1 MVESEIESD
10 TTRKNNYYQQKIDR
24 MTEDYENQNKQKN
37 QEFEELFEEIN
48 SENNNLKKDLL
59 IAREEL
65 EKEMEKNID
74 IKSTIYNF
82 NYISKNNFIN
92 ELDEK
97 ISRNKNTNKKRNYN
111 NSQFSDNNIKI
122 IQEETKEKISA
133 LNIEQQNSIKNFEI
147 MKTSLENNI
156 KNISNIIKDPE
167 NIPTSIN
174 SILNELNSFSNKYN
188 SLLSENFS
196 DKKYIII
203 LLEKIGLEKEENLFL
218 KERIIK
224 EKKIIL
230 EKINS
235 LSHNNELNHI
245 NILQELLNEIK
256 DKRKN
261 YFNEQFFIPIQNLHQ
276 GFLDFKE
283 KEKELINNNEQL
295 KKELDEL
302 QYKYDKLN
310 EEKDEYVKNEV
321 SHRTN
326 KDNYKNNETYLQS
339 VINKLRKE
347 KDLLENENNS
357 LLKNNTQ
364 LNEQIITINNKIK
377 FEILQN
383 KKSSDILIN
392 QKENFIKELN
402 NKLNYITEM
411 HSRDK
416 LALKNLKEEIDS
428 LNNKIQD
435 YKINENNLKTEIL
448 TLKRKFNETNYK
460 STNNQTNTF
469 ENMITNPQKMQNIQ
483 TAEKKNIKDK
493 FKYNY
498 RNKNTELD
506 SSNKESLKLTSSE
519 KIRDEGDNIALIIKK
534 IYLDHISNDIDNNN
548 EINMLKEIN
557 MKLNM
562 LENNLNYINNNA
574 ENNNNQNNRFIKI
587 KIVYNEDFDNLDQNK
602 NSQLYENIL
611 IYLFH
616 LKSQQKI
623 ELNKIINS
631 YLPPSDTKN
640 KKTSQIFDNL
650 KTEFDEKYI
659 KLSERIKNSINI
671 DEVEQI
677 ISELKNFYEI
687 IIDYII
693 QNFYKNKRDL
703 TENILT
709 IQLPLEEYHK
719 IINNTMANLANIETN
734 IINKINEYRS
744 QGNKIESALNILMDN
759 VDNYLNM

>member
-10 TTRKNNYYQQKIDR
+10 STRKNDYYQQKIER

-37 QEFEELFEEIN
+37 QEFEELYEEIN
-48 SENNNLKKDLL
+48 SENNNLKKDLM

-74 IKSTIYNF
+74 IKSTLYNF
-82 NYISKNNFIN
+82 NYISKINFIN

-97 ISRNKNTNKKRNYN
+97 IHKNRNIKNKKRDYT
-111 NSQFSDNNIKI
+111 NSQYSENNIKI
-122 IQEETKEKISA
+122 IQEETKEKILA
-133 LNIEQQNSIKNFEI
+133 LNKEQENSIKNFEI

-156 KNISNIIKDPE
+156 KNIPNIINDQE
-167 NIPTSIN
+167 NLNTSIN
-174 SILNELNSFSNKYN
+174 SILNELNIFSNKYN
-188 SLLSENFS
+188 SLLTENYS

-203 LLEKIGLEKEENLFL
+203 LLEKLDLQKEENSFL

-235 LSHNNELNHI
+235 LSHNNELTHI
-245 NILQELLNEIK
+245 NLIQELLNEIK
-256 DKRKN
+256 DKRRN

-310 EEKDEYVKNEV
+310 EEKEEFVKNEV

-326 KDNYKNNETYLQS
+326 KDNSKNNETYLQS

-364 LNEQIITINNKIK
+364 LNEQIISINNKIK

-383 KKSSDILIN
+383 KKRSDILLN

-448 TLKRKFNETNYK
+448 TLKKKFHETSYK
-460 STNNQTNTF
+460 STNNQTNTL
-469 ENMITNPQKMQNIQ
+469 ENIITNPQKMHNIQ
-483 TAEKKNIKDK
+483 TTEKKAFKDK
-493 FKYNY
+493 IKYNY

-506 SSNKESLKLTSSE
+506 SSNKESLKLTSTE

-534 IYLDHISNDIDNNN
+534 IYLEHISNDIDNNN

-562 LENNLNYINNNA
+562 LENNSNY
-574 ENNNNQNNRFIKI
+574 NNNNQYNRFIKL

-640 KKTSQIFDNL
+640 KKIAQNFDNL
-650 KTEFDEKYI
+650 KTDFEEKYT
-659 KLSERIKNSINI
+659 KLSERIKNSINL
-671 DEVEQI
+671 DELEQI

-719 IINNTMANLANIETN
+719 IINNTMANLTNIETN
-734 IINKINEYRS
+734 IVNKINEYRI

>member
-10 TTRKNNYYQQKIDR
+10 STRKNDYYQQKIER

-37 QEFEELFEEIN
+37 QEFEELYEEIN

-82 NYISKNNFIN
+82 NYISKINFIN
-92 ELDEK
+92 ELEEK
-97 ISRNKNTNKKRNYN
+97 INKNKNINIKKKDNI
-111 NSQFSDNNIKI
+111 NSQFNENNIKI
-122 IQEETKEKISA
+122 IQEETKEKISL
-133 LNIEQQNSIKNFEI
+133 LNLEQENSIKNFEL

-156 KNISNIIKDPE
+156 KNMYNIIKDQE
-167 NIPTSIN
+167 NLNTSIN
-174 SILNELNSFSNKYN
+174 SILNELNIFNNKYN
-188 SLLSENFS
+188 SLLTENYS

-203 LLEKIGLEKEENLFL
+203 LLEKLGLEKEENLFL
-218 KERIIK
+218 KERIIQ

-235 LSHNNELNHI
+235 LSYNNEITHI
-245 NILQELLNEIK
+245 NLMQELLNEIK

-295 KKELDEL
+295 KKELDDL

-310 EEKDEYVKNEV
+310 EEKDEFVKNQV

-326 KDNYKNNETYLQS
+326 KENSKNNEAYLQS

-364 LNEQIITINNKIK
+364 LNEQIISINNKIK

-383 KKSSDILIN
+383 KKRSDILIN

-416 LALKNLKEEIDS
+416 LALKNLQEEIDS

-435 YKINENNLKTEIL
+435 YKINENNLKTELL
-448 TLKRKFNETNYK
+448 TLKKKFNETSYK
-460 STNNQTNTF
+460 TTNNQTNTF
-469 ENMITNPQKMQNIQ
+469 ENIITNPQKMQNIQ
-483 TAEKKNIKDK
+483 STEKKAIKEK
-493 FKYNY
+493 IKYNY

-506 SSNKESLKLTSSE
+506 SSNKESLKLTSTE
-519 KIRDEGDNIALIIKK
+519 KIKDEGDNIALIIKK

-562 LENNLNYINNNA
+562 LENNNNV
-574 ENNNNQNNRFIKI
+574 ENSNNNQYNRFIKI

-611 IYLFH
+611 VYLYH
-616 LKSQQKI
+616 LKTQQKI
-623 ELNKIINS
+623 KLNKIINS
-631 YLPPSDTKN
+631 YIPHTDSKN
-640 KKTSQIFDNL
+640 KKSSQIFDNL
-650 KTEFDEKYI
+650 KTEFDEKYT

-671 DEVEQI
+671 DELEQI
-677 ISELKNFYEI
+677 ILELKNFYEI

-719 IINNTMANLANIETN
+719 IINNTMANLTNIETN
-734 IINKINEYRS
+734 IVNKINEYRS

>member
-10 TTRKNNYYQQKIDR
+10 STRKNDYYQQKIER

-37 QEFEELFEEIN
+37 QEFEELYEEIN
-48 SENNNLKKDLL
+48 SENNNLKKDLM

-82 NYISKNNFIN
+82 NYISKINFIN

-97 ISRNKNTNKKRNYN
+97 IHKNRNIKNKKRDYTK
-111 NSQFSDNNIKI
+111 SQYSENNIKI
-122 IQEETKEKISA
+122 IQEETKEKILA
-133 LNIEQQNSIKNFEI
+133 LNKEQENSIKNFEI

-156 KNISNIIKDPE
+156 KNIPNIINDQE
-167 NIPTSIN
+167 NLNTSIN
-174 SILNELNSFSNKYN
+174 SILNELNIFSNKYN
-188 SLLSENFS
+188 SLLTENYS

-203 LLEKIGLEKEENLFL
+203 LLEKLDLQKEENSFL

-235 LSHNNELNHI
+235 LSHNNELTHI
-245 NILQELLNEIK
+245 NLIQELLNEIK
-256 DKRKN
+256 DKRRN

-276 GFLDFKE
+276 GVLDLKE

-310 EEKDEYVKNEV
+310 EEKAEFVKNEV

-326 KDNYKNNETYLQS
+326 KDNSKNNETYLQS

-347 KDLLENENNS
+347 KDLLVNENNS

-364 LNEQIITINNKIK
+364 LNEQIISINNKIK

-383 KKSSDILIN
+383 KKRSDILLN

-448 TLKRKFNETNYK
+448 TLKKKFHETCYK
-460 STNNQTNTF
+460 STNNQTNTL
-469 ENMITNPQKMQNIQ
+469 ENIITNPQKMHNIQ
-483 TAEKKNIKDK
+483 TTEKKAFKDK
-493 FKYNY
+493 IKYNY

-506 SSNKESLKLTSSE
+506 SSNKESLKLTSTE

-534 IYLDHISNDIDNNN
+534 IYLEHISNDIDNNN

-562 LENNLNYINNNA
+562 LENNSNY
-574 ENNNNQNNRFIKI
+574 NNNNQYNRFIKL

-640 KKTSQIFDNL
+640 KKIAQNFDNL
-650 KTEFDEKYI
+650 KTEFEEKYT

-671 DEVEQI
+671 DELEQI

-719 IINNTMANLANIETN
+719 IINNTMANLTNIETN
-734 IINKINEYRS
+734 IVNKINEYRI

>member
-10 TTRKNNYYQQKIDR
+10 STRKNDYYQQKIER

-37 QEFEELFEEIN
+37 QEFEELYEEIN
-48 SENNNLKKDLL
+48 SENNNLKKDLM

-74 IKSTIYNF
+74 IKSTLYNF
-82 NYISKNNFIN
+82 NYISKINFIN

-97 ISRNKNTNKKRNYN
+97 IHKNRNIKNKKRDYT
-111 NSQFSDNNIKI
+111 NSQYSENNIKI
-122 IQEETKEKISA
+122 IQEETKEKILA
-133 LNIEQQNSIKNFEI
+133 LNKEQENSIKNFEI
-147 MKTSLENNI
+147 MKTSLENSI
-156 KNISNIIKDPE
+156 KNIPNIINDQE
-167 NIPTSIN
+167 NLNISIN
-174 SILNELNSFSNKYN
+174 SILNELNIFSNKYN
-188 SLLSENFS
+188 SLLTENYS

-203 LLEKIGLEKEENLFL
+203 LLEKLGLQKEENSFL

-235 LSHNNELNHI
+235 LSHNNELTHI
-245 NILQELLNEIK
+245 NLIQELLNEIK
-256 DKRKN
+256 DKRRN

-276 GFLDFKE
+276 GVLDFKE

-310 EEKDEYVKNEV
+310 EEKEEFVKNEV

-326 KDNYKNNETYLQS
+326 KDNSKNNETYLQS

-364 LNEQIITINNKIK
+364 LNEQIISINNKIK

-383 KKSSDILIN
+383 KKRSDILLN

-448 TLKRKFNETNYK
+448 TLKKKFHETCYK
-460 STNNQTNTF
+460 STNNQTNTL
-469 ENMITNPQKMQNIQ
+469 ENIITNPQKMHNIQ
-483 TAEKKNIKDK
+483 TTEKKAFKDK
-493 FKYNY
+493 IKYNY

-506 SSNKESLKLTSSE
+506 SSNKESLKLTSTE

-534 IYLDHISNDIDNNN
+534 IYLEHISNDIDNNN

-562 LENNLNYINNNA
+562 LENNSNY
-574 ENNNNQNNRFIKI
+574 NNNNQYNRFIKL

-631 YLPPSDTKN
+631 YLPLSDTKN
-640 KKTSQIFDNL
+640 KKIAQNFDNL
-650 KTEFDEKYI
+650 KTEFEEKYT
-659 KLSERIKNSINI
+659 KLSERIKNSINL
-671 DEVEQI
+671 DELEQI

-719 IINNTMANLANIETN
+719 IINNTMANLTNIETN
-734 IINKINEYRS
+734 IVNKINEYRI
-744 QGNKIESALNILMDN
+744 QGNKIESALNILLDN

>member
-10 TTRKNNYYQQKIDR
+10 STRKNDYYQQKIER

-37 QEFEELFEEIN
+37 QEFEELYEEIN
-48 SENNNLKKDLL
+48 SENNNLKKDLM

-82 NYISKNNFIN
+82 NYISKINFIN

-97 ISRNKNTNKKRNYN
+97 IHKNRNMKNKKRDYT
-111 NSQFSDNNIKI
+111 NSQYSENNIKI
-122 IQEETKEKISA
+122 IQEETKEKILA
-133 LNIEQQNSIKNFEI
+133 LNKEQENVLKNFEI

-156 KNISNIIKDPE
+156 KNIPNIINDQE
-167 NIPTSIN
+167 NLNTSIN
-174 SILNELNSFSNKYN
+174 SILNELNIFSNKYN
-188 SLLSENFS
+188 SLLTENYS
-196 DKKYIII
+196 DKKYIFI
-203 LLEKIGLEKEENLFL
+203 LLEKLDLQKEENSFL
-218 KERIIK
+218 KELIIK

-235 LSHNNELNHI
+235 LSHNNELTHI
-245 NILQELLNEIK
+245 NLIQELLNEIK
-256 DKRKN
+256 DKRRN

-276 GFLDFKE
+276 GFLDLKE

-310 EEKDEYVKNEV
+310 EEKEEFVKNEV

-326 KDNYKNNETYLQS
+326 KDNSKNNETYLQS

-364 LNEQIITINNKIK
+364 LNEQIISINNKIK

-383 KKSSDILIN
+383 KKRSDILLN

-402 NKLNYITEM
+402 NKLSYITEM

-448 TLKRKFNETNYK
+448 TLKKKFHETCYK
-460 STNNQTNTF
+460 STNNQTNTL
-469 ENMITNPQKMQNIQ
+469 ENIITNPQKMHNIQ
-483 TAEKKNIKDK
+483 TTEKKAFKDK
-493 FKYNY
+493 IKYNY

-506 SSNKESLKLTSSE
+506 SSNKESLKLTSTE

-534 IYLDHISNDIDNNN
+534 IYLEHISNDIDNNN

-562 LENNLNYINNNA
+562 LENNSNY
-574 ENNNNQNNRFIKI
+574 NNNNQYNRFIKL

-631 YLPPSDTKN
+631 YPPPSDTKN
-640 KKTSQIFDNL
+640 KKIAQNFDNL
-650 KTEFDEKYI
+650 KTEFEEKYT
-659 KLSERIKNSINI
+659 KLSERIKNSINL
-671 DEVEQI
+671 DELEQI

-719 IINNTMANLANIETN
+719 IINNTMANLTNIETN
-734 IINKINEYRS
+734 IVNKINEYRI

>member
-10 TTRKNNYYQQKIDR
+10 STRKNDYYQQKIER

-37 QEFEELFEEIN
+37 QEFEELYEEIN
-48 SENNNLKKDLL
+48 SENNNLKKDLM

-74 IKSTIYNF
+74 IKSTLYNI
-82 NYISKNNFIN
+82 NYISKINFIN

-97 ISRNKNTNKKRNYN
+97 IHKNRNIKNKKRDYT
-111 NSQFSDNNIKI
+111 NSQYSENNIKI
-122 IQEETKEKISA
+122 IQEETKEKILA
-133 LNIEQQNSIKNFEI
+133 LNKEQENSIKNFEI

-156 KNISNIIKDPE
+156 KNIPNIINDQE
-167 NIPTSIN
+167 NLNTSIN
-174 SILNELNSFSNKYN
+174 SIFNELNIFRNKYN
-188 SLLSENFS
+188 SLLSENYS

-203 LLEKIGLEKEENLFL
+203 LLEKLDLQKEENSFL

-235 LSHNNELNHI
+235 LSHNNELTHI
-245 NILQELLNEIK
+245 NLIQELLNEIK
-256 DKRKN
+256 DKRRN

-276 GFLDFKE
+276 GVLDLKE

-310 EEKDEYVKNEV
+310 EEKEEFVKNEV

-326 KDNYKNNETYLQS
+326 KDNSKNNETYLQS

-364 LNEQIITINNKIK
+364 LNEQIISINNKIK
-377 FEILQN
+377 FEILKN
-383 KKSSDILIN
+383 KKRSDILIN

-448 TLKRKFNETNYK
+448 TLKKKFNETCYK
-460 STNNQTNTF
+460 STNNQTNTL
-469 ENMITNPQKMQNIQ
+469 ENIITNPQKMHNIQ
-483 TAEKKNIKDK
+483 TTEKKAFKDK
-493 FKYNY
+493 IKYNY

-506 SSNKESLKLTSSE
+506 SSNKESLKLTSTE

-534 IYLDHISNDIDNNN
+534 IYLEHISNDIDNNN

-562 LENNLNYINNNA
+562 LENNSNY
-574 ENNNNQNNRFIKI
+574 NNNNQYNRFIKL

-640 KKTSQIFDNL
+640 KKIAQNFDNL
-650 KTEFDEKYI
+650 KTEFEEKYT
-659 KLSERIKNSINI
+659 KLSERIKNSINL
-671 DEVEQI
+671 DELEQI

-719 IINNTMANLANIETN
+719 IINNTMANLTNIETN
-734 IINKINEYRS
+734 IVNKINEYKS

>member
-10 TTRKNNYYQQKIDR
+10 STRKNDYYQQKIER

-37 QEFEELFEEIN
+37 QEFEELYEEIN
-48 SENNNLKKDLL
+48 SENNNLKKDLM

-82 NYISKNNFIN
+82 NYISKINFIN

-97 ISRNKNTNKKRNYN
+97 IHKNRNIKNKKRDYT
-111 NSQFSDNNIKI
+111 NSQYSENNIKI
-122 IQEETKEKISA
+122 IQEETKEKILA
-133 LNIEQQNSIKNFEI
+133 LNKEQENSIKNFEI
-147 MKTSLENNI
+147 MKTSLENSI
-156 KNISNIIKDPE
+156 KNIPNIINDQE
-167 NIPTSIN
+167 NITTSIN
-174 SILNELNSFSNKYN
+174 SILNELNIFSNKYN
-188 SLLSENFS
+188 SLLTENYS

-203 LLEKIGLEKEENLFL
+203 LLEKLDLQKEENSFL

-235 LSHNNELNHI
+235 LSHNNELTHI
-245 NILQELLNEIK
+245 NLIQELLNEIK
-256 DKRKN
+256 DKRRN
-261 YFNEQFFIPIQNLHQ
+261 YFNEQFFIPIQNLRQ

-310 EEKDEYVKNEV
+310 EEKEEFVKNEV

-326 KDNYKNNETYLQS
+326 KDNSKNNETYLQS

-364 LNEQIITINNKIK
+364 LNEQIISINNKIK

-383 KKSSDILIN
+383 KKRSDILLN
-392 QKENFIKELN
+392 QKENFINELN

-448 TLKRKFNETNYK
+448 TLKKKFHETCYK
-460 STNNQTNTF
+460 STNNQTNTL
-469 ENMITNPQKMQNIQ
+469 ENIITNPQKMHNIQ
-483 TAEKKNIKDK
+483 TTEKKAFKDK
-493 FKYNY
+493 IKYNY

-506 SSNKESLKLTSSE
+506 SSNKESLKLTSTE

-534 IYLDHISNDIDNNN
+534 IYLEHISNDIDNNN

-562 LENNLNYINNNA
+562 LENNNTN
-574 ENNNNQNNRFIKI
+574 NNNNQYNRFIKL

-640 KKTSQIFDNL
+640 KKIAQNFDNL
-650 KTEFDEKYI
+650 KTEFEEKYT
-659 KLSERIKNSINI
+659 KLSERIKNSINL
-671 DEVEQI
+671 DELEQI

-719 IINNTMANLANIETN
+719 IINNTMANLTNIETN
-734 IINKINEYRS
+734 IVNKINEYKS

>member
-10 TTRKNNYYQQKIDR
+10 STRKNDYYQQKIER

-37 QEFEELFEEIN
+37 QEFEELYEEIN
-48 SENNNLKKDLL
+48 SENNNLKKDLM

-74 IKSTIYNF
+74 IKSTLYNF
-82 NYISKNNFIN
+82 NYISKINFIN

-97 ISRNKNTNKKRNYN
+97 IHKNRNINNKKRDYT
-111 NSQFSDNNIKI
+111 NSQYSENNIKI
-122 IQEETKEKISA
+122 IQEETKEKILA
-133 LNIEQQNSIKNFEI
+133 LNKEQENVLKNSEI
-147 MKTSLENNI
+147 MKTSLENSI
-156 KNISNIIKDPE
+156 KNIPNIINDQE
-167 NIPTSIN
+167 NLNTSIN
-174 SILNELNSFSNKYN
+174 SILNELNIFSNKYN
-188 SLLSENFS
+188 SLLSENYS

-203 LLEKIGLEKEENLFL
+203 LLEKLDLQKEENSFL

-235 LSHNNELNHI
+235 LSHNNELTHI
-245 NILQELLNEIK
+245 NLIQELLNEIK
-256 DKRKN
+256 DKRRN
-261 YFNEQFFIPIQNLHQ
+261 YFNEQFCIPIQNLHQ
-276 GFLDFKE
+276 GFLDLKE

-310 EEKDEYVKNEV
+310 EEKEEFVKNEV

-326 KDNYKNNETYLQS
+326 KDNSKNNETYLQS

-364 LNEQIITINNKIK
+364 LNEQIISINNKIK

-383 KKSSDILIN
+383 KKRSDILLN
-392 QKENFIKELN
+392 QKENFINELN

-448 TLKRKFNETNYK
+448 TLKKKFHETCYK
-460 STNNQTNTF
+460 STNNQTNTL
-469 ENMITNPQKMQNIQ
+469 ENIITNPQKMHNIQ
-483 TAEKKNIKDK
+483 TTEKKAFKDK
-493 FKYNY
+493 IKYNY

-506 SSNKESLKLTSSE
+506 SSNKESLKLTSTE

-534 IYLDHISNDIDNNN
+534 IYLEHISNDIDNNN

-562 LENNLNYINNNA
+562 LENNSNY
-574 ENNNNQNNRFIKI
+574 NNNNQYNRFIKL

-640 KKTSQIFDNL
+640 KKIAQNFDNL
-650 KTEFDEKYI
+650 KTEFEEKYT
-659 KLSERIKNSINI
+659 KLSERIKNSINL
-671 DEVEQI
+671 DELEQI

-719 IINNTMANLANIETN
+719 IINNTMANLTNIETN
-734 IINKINEYRS
+734 IVNKINEYKS

-759 VDNYLNM
+759 VDNYLNI

>member
-10 TTRKNNYYQQKIDR
+10 STRKNDYYQQKIER

-37 QEFEELFEEIN
+37 QEFEELYEEIN
-48 SENNNLKKDLL
+48 SENNNLKKDLM

-82 NYISKNNFIN
+82 NYISKINFIN

-97 ISRNKNTNKKRNYN
+97 IHKNRNIKNKKREYT
-111 NSQFSDNNIKI
+111 NSQYSENNIKI
-122 IQEETKEKISA
+122 IQEETKEKILA
-133 LNIEQQNSIKNFEI
+133 LNKEQENVLKNFEI
-147 MKTSLENNI
+147 MKTSLENSI
-156 KNISNIIKDPE
+156 KNIPNIINDQE
-167 NIPTSIN
+167 NITTSIN
-174 SILNELNSFSNKYN
+174 SILNELNIFSNKYN
-188 SLLSENFS
+188 SLLTENYS

-203 LLEKIGLEKEENLFL
+203 LLEKLDLQKEENSFL

-235 LSHNNELNHI
+235 LSHNNELTHI
-245 NILQELLNEIK
+245 NLIQELLNEIK
-256 DKRKN
+256 DKRRN

-276 GFLDFKE
+276 GFLDLKE

-310 EEKDEYVKNEV
+310 EEKEEFVKNEV

-326 KDNYKNNETYLQS
+326 KDNSKNNETYLQS

-364 LNEQIITINNKIK
+364 LNEQIISINNKIK

-383 KKSSDILIN
+383 KKRSDILLN
-392 QKENFIKELN
+392 QKENFINELN

-448 TLKRKFNETNYK
+448 TLKKKFHETCYK
-460 STNNQTNTF
+460 STNNQTNTL
-469 ENMITNPQKMQNIQ
+469 ENIITNPQKMHNIQ
-483 TAEKKNIKDK
+483 TTEKKAFKDK
-493 FKYNY
+493 IKYNY

-506 SSNKESLKLTSSE
+506 SSNKESLKLTSTE

-534 IYLDHISNDIDNNN
+534 IYLEHISNDIDNNN

-562 LENNLNYINNNA
+562 LENNSNY
-574 ENNNNQNNRFIKI
+574 NNNNQYNRFIKL

-631 YLPPSDTKN
+631 YLPPSDKKN
-640 KKTSQIFDNL
+640 KKIAQNFDNL
-650 KTEFDEKYI
+650 KTEFEEKYT
-659 KLSERIKNSINI
+659 KLSERIKNSINL
-671 DEVEQI
+671 DELEQI

-719 IINNTMANLANIETN
+719 IINNTMANLTNIETN
-734 IINKINEYRS
+734 IVNKINEYKS

>member
-10 TTRKNNYYQQKIDR
+10 STRKNDYYQQKIER

-37 QEFEELFEEIN
+37 QEFEELYEEIN
-48 SENNNLKKDLL
+48 SENNNLKKDLM

-65 EKEMEKNID
+65 EKEMKKNID
-74 IKSTIYNF
+74 IKSTLYNF
-82 NYISKNNFIN
+82 NYISKINFIN

-97 ISRNKNTNKKRNYN
+97 IHKNRNIKNKKRDYT
-111 NSQFSDNNIKI
+111 NSQYSENNIKI
-122 IQEETKEKISA
+122 IQEETKEKILA
-133 LNIEQQNSIKNFEI
+133 LNKEQENSIKNFEI

-156 KNISNIIKDPE
+156 KNIPNIINDQE
-167 NIPTSIN
+167 NLNTSIN
-174 SILNELNSFSNKYN
+174 SILNELNIFSNKYN
-188 SLLSENFS
+188 SLLTENYS

-203 LLEKIGLEKEENLFL
+203 LLEKLDLQKEENSFL

-235 LSHNNELNHI
+235 LSHNNELTHI
-245 NILQELLNEIK
+245 NLIQELLNEIK
-256 DKRKN
+256 DKRRN

-276 GFLDFKE
+276 GVLDLKE

-310 EEKDEYVKNEV
+310 EEKAEFVKNEV

-326 KDNYKNNETYLQS
+326 KDNSKNNETYLQS

-364 LNEQIITINNKIK
+364 LNEQIISINNKIK

-383 KKSSDILIN
+383 KKRSDILLN

-448 TLKRKFNETNYK
+448 TLKKKFHETCYK
-460 STNNQTNTF
+460 STNNQTNTL
-469 ENMITNPQKMQNIQ
+469 ENIITNPQKMHNIQ
-483 TAEKKNIKDK
+483 TTEKKAFKDK
-493 FKYNY
+493 IKYNY

-506 SSNKESLKLTSSE
+506 SSNKESLKLTSTE

-534 IYLDHISNDIDNNN
+534 IYLEHISNDIDNNN

-562 LENNLNYINNNA
+562 LENNWNY
-574 ENNNNQNNRFIKI
+574 NNNNQYNRFIKL

-640 KKTSQIFDNL
+640 KKIAQNFDNL
-650 KTEFDEKYI
+650 KTEFEEKYT
-659 KLSERIKNSINI
+659 KLSERIKNSINL
-671 DEVEQI
+671 DELEQI

-719 IINNTMANLANIETN
+719 IINNTMANLTNIETN
-734 IINKINEYRS
+734 IVNKINEYRI

>member
-10 TTRKNNYYQQKIDR
+10 STRKNDYYQQKIER

-37 QEFEELFEEIN
+37 QEFEELYEEIN
-48 SENNNLKKDLL
+48 SENNNLKKDLM

-74 IKSTIYNF
+74 IKSTLYNF
-82 NYISKNNFIN
+82 NYISKINFIN

-97 ISRNKNTNKKRNYN
+97 IHKNRNIKNKKRDYT
-111 NSQFSDNNIKI
+111 NSQYSENNIKI
-122 IQEETKEKISA
+122 IQEETKEKILA
-133 LNIEQQNSIKNFEI
+133 LNKEQENVLKNFEI

-156 KNISNIIKDPE
+156 KNIPNIINDQE
-167 NIPTSIN
+167 NITTSIN
-174 SILNELNSFSNKYN
+174 SILNELNIFSNKYN
-188 SLLSENFS
+188 SLLTENYS

-203 LLEKIGLEKEENLFL
+203 LLEKLDLQKEENSFL

-235 LSHNNELNHI
+235 LSHNNELTHI
-245 NILQELLNEIK
+245 NLIQELLNEIK
-256 DKRKN
+256 DKRRN

-276 GFLDFKE
+276 GVLDFKE

-310 EEKDEYVKNEV
+310 EEKAEFVKNEV

-326 KDNYKNNETYLQS
+326 KDNSKNNETYLQS

-364 LNEQIITINNKIK
+364 LNEQIISINNKIK

-383 KKSSDILIN
+383 KKRSDILLN
-392 QKENFIKELN
+392 QKENFINELN

-448 TLKRKFNETNYK
+448 TLKKKFNETCYK
-460 STNNQTNTF
+460 STNNQTNTL
-469 ENMITNPQKMQNIQ
+469 ENIITNPQKMHNIQ
-483 TAEKKNIKDK
+483 TTEKKAFKDK
-493 FKYNY
+493 IKYNY

-506 SSNKESLKLTSSE
+506 SSNKESLKLTSTE

-534 IYLDHISNDIDNNN
+534 IYLEHISNDIDNNN

-562 LENNLNYINNNA
+562 LENNSNY
-574 ENNNNQNNRFIKI
+574 NNNNQYNRFIKL

-640 KKTSQIFDNL
+640 KKIAQNFDNL
-650 KTEFDEKYI
+650 KTEFEEKYT
-659 KLSERIKNSINI
+659 KLSERIKNSINL
-671 DEVEQI
+671 DELEQI

-719 IINNTMANLANIETN
+719 IINNTMANLTNIETN
-734 IINKINEYRS
+734 IVNKINEYRI

>member
-10 TTRKNNYYQQKIDR
+10 STRKNDYYQQKIER

-37 QEFEELFEEIN
+37 QEFEELYEEIN
-48 SENNNLKKDLL
+48 SENNNLKKDLM

-82 NYISKNNFIN
+82 NYISKINFIN

-97 ISRNKNTNKKRNYN
+97 IHKNRNINNKKRDYT
-111 NSQFSDNNIKI
+111 NSQYSENNIKI
-122 IQEETKEKISA
+122 IQEETKEKILA
-133 LNIEQQNSIKNFEI
+133 LNKEQENSIKNFEI

-156 KNISNIIKDPE
+156 KNIPNIINDQE
-167 NIPTSIN
+167 NITTSIN
-174 SILNELNSFSNKYN
+174 SILNELNIFSNKYN
-188 SLLSENFS
+188 SLLTENYS

-203 LLEKIGLEKEENLFL
+203 LLEKLDLQKEENSFL

-235 LSHNNELNHI
+235 LSHNNELTHI
-245 NILQELLNEIK
+245 NLIQELLNEIK
-256 DKRKN
+256 DKRRN

-276 GFLDFKE
+276 GVLDLKE

-310 EEKDEYVKNEV
+310 EEKEEFVKNEV

-326 KDNYKNNETYLQS
+326 KDNSKNNETYLQS

-364 LNEQIITINNKIK
+364 LNEQIISINNKIK

-383 KKSSDILIN
+383 KKRSDILLN

-448 TLKRKFNETNYK
+448 TLKKKFNETCYK
-460 STNNQTNTF
+460 STNNQTNTL
-469 ENMITNPQKMQNIQ
+469 ENIITNPQKMHNIQ
-483 TAEKKNIKDK
+483 TTEKKAFKDK
-493 FKYNY
+493 IKYNY
-498 RNKNTELD
+498 RNKNSELD
-506 SSNKESLKLTSSE
+506 SSNKESLKLTSTE

-534 IYLDHISNDIDNNN
+534 IYLEHISNDIDNNN

-562 LENNLNYINNNA
+562 LENNSNY
-574 ENNNNQNNRFIKI
+574 NNNNQCNRFIKL

-616 LKSQQKI
+616 VKSQQKI

-631 YLPPSDTKN
+631 YLPSSDTKN
-640 KKTSQIFDNL
+640 KKIAQNFDNL
-650 KTEFDEKYI
+650 KTDFEEKYT
-659 KLSERIKNSINI
+659 KLSERIKNSINL
-671 DEVEQI
+671 DELEQI

-719 IINNTMANLANIETN
+719 IINNTMANLTNIETN
-734 IINKINEYRS
+734 IVNKINKYKS

>member
-10 TTRKNNYYQQKIDR
+10 STRKNDYYQQKIER

-37 QEFEELFEEIN
+37 QEFEELYEEIN
-48 SENNNLKKDLL
+48 SENNNLKKDLM

-74 IKSTIYNF
+74 IKSTLYNF
-82 NYISKNNFIN
+82 NYISKINFIN

-97 ISRNKNTNKKRNYN
+97 IHKNRNIKNKKRDYT
-111 NSQFSDNNIKI
+111 NSQYSENNIKI
-122 IQEETKEKISA
+122 IQEETKEKILA
-133 LNIEQQNSIKNFEI
+133 LNKEQENVLKNFEI
-147 MKTSLENNI
+147 MKTSLENSI
-156 KNISNIIKDPE
+156 KNIPNIINDQE
-167 NIPTSIN
+167 NLNTSIN
-174 SILNELNSFSNKYN
+174 LILNELNIFSNKYN
-188 SLLSENFS
+188 SLLTENYS

-203 LLEKIGLEKEENLFL
+203 LLEKLDLQKEENSFL

-235 LSHNNELNHI
+235 LSHNNELTHI
-245 NILQELLNEIK
+245 NLIQELLNEIK
-256 DKRKN
+256 DKRRN

-276 GFLDFKE
+276 GVLDLKE

-310 EEKDEYVKNEV
+310 EEKEEFVKNEV

-326 KDNYKNNETYLQS
+326 KDNSKNNETYLQS

-364 LNEQIITINNKIK
+364 LNEQIISINNKIK

-383 KKSSDILIN
+383 KKRSDILLN
-392 QKENFIKELN
+392 QKENFINELN

-448 TLKRKFNETNYK
+448 TLKKKFHETCYK
-460 STNNQTNTF
+460 STNNQTNTL
-469 ENMITNPQKMQNIQ
+469 ENIITNPQKMHNIQ
-483 TAEKKNIKDK
+483 TTEKKAFKDK
-493 FKYNY
+493 IKYNY

-506 SSNKESLKLTSSE
+506 SSNKESLKLTSTE

-534 IYLDHISNDIDNNN
+534 IYLEHISNDIDNNN

-562 LENNLNYINNNA
+562 LENNSNY
-574 ENNNNQNNRFIKI
+574 NNNNQYNRFIKL

-640 KKTSQIFDNL
+640 KKIAQNFDNL
-650 KTEFDEKYI
+650 KTEFEEKYT
-659 KLSERIKNSINI
+659 KLSERIKNSINL
-671 DEVEQI
+671 DELEQI

-719 IINNTMANLANIETN
+719 IINNTMANLTNIETN
-734 IINKINEYRS
+734 IVNKINEYRI

>member
-10 TTRKNNYYQQKIDR
+10 STRKNDYYQQKIER

-37 QEFEELFEEIN
+37 QEFEELYEEIN
-48 SENNNLKKDLL
+48 SENNNLKKDLM

-82 NYISKNNFIN
+82 NYISKINFIN

-97 ISRNKNTNKKRNYN
+97 IHKNRNMKNKKRDYT
-111 NSQFSDNNIKI
+111 NSQYSENNIKI
-122 IQEETKEKISA
+122 IQEETKEKILA
-133 LNIEQQNSIKNFEI
+133 LNKEQENVLKNFEI

-156 KNISNIIKDPE
+156 KNIPNIINDQE
-167 NIPTSIN
+167 NLNTSIN
-174 SILNELNSFSNKYN
+174 SILNELNIFSNKYN
-188 SLLSENFS
+188 SLLTENYS
-196 DKKYIII
+196 DKKYIFI
-203 LLEKIGLEKEENLFL
+203 LLEKLDLQKEENSFL

-235 LSHNNELNHI
+235 LSHNNELTHI
-245 NILQELLNEIK
+245 NLIQELLNEIK
-256 DKRKN
+256 DKRRN

-276 GFLDFKE
+276 GFLDLKE

-310 EEKDEYVKNEV
+310 EEKEEFVKNEV

-326 KDNYKNNETYLQS
+326 KDNSKNNETYLQS

-364 LNEQIITINNKIK
+364 LNEQIISINNKIK

-383 KKSSDILIN
+383 KKRSDILLN

-402 NKLNYITEM
+402 NKLSYITEM

-448 TLKRKFNETNYK
+448 TLKKKFNETCYK
-460 STNNQTNTF
+460 STNNQTNTL
-469 ENMITNPQKMQNIQ
+469 ENIITNPQKMHNIQ
-483 TAEKKNIKDK
+483 TTEKKAFKDK
-493 FKYNY
+493 IKYNY

-506 SSNKESLKLTSSE
+506 SSNKESLKLTSTE

-534 IYLDHISNDIDNNN
+534 IYLEHISNDIDNNN

-562 LENNLNYINNNA
+562 LENNSNY
-574 ENNNNQNNRFIKI
+574 NNNNQYNRFIKL

-631 YLPPSDTKN
+631 YPPPSDTKN
-640 KKTSQIFDNL
+640 KKIAQNFDNL
-650 KTEFDEKYI
+650 KTEFEEKYT
-659 KLSERIKNSINI
+659 KLSERIKNSINL
-671 DEVEQI
+671 DELEQI

-719 IINNTMANLANIETN
+719 IINNTMANLTNIETN
-734 IINKINEYRS
+734 IVNKINEYRI

>member
-10 TTRKNNYYQQKIDR
+10 STRKNDYYQQKIER

-37 QEFEELFEEIN
+37 QEFEELYEEIN
-48 SENNNLKKDLL
+48 SENNNLKKDLM

-74 IKSTIYNF
+74 IKSTLYNF
-82 NYISKNNFIN
+82 NYISKINFIN

-97 ISRNKNTNKKRNYN
+97 IHKNRNIKNKKRDYT
-111 NSQFSDNNIKI
+111 NSQYSENNIKI
-122 IQEETKEKISA
+122 IQEETKEKILA
-133 LNIEQQNSIKNFEI
+133 LNKEQENVLKNFEI
-147 MKTSLENNI
+147 MKTSLENSI
-156 KNISNIIKDPE
+156 KNIPNIINDQE
-167 NIPTSIN
+167 NLNTSIN
-174 SILNELNSFSNKYN
+174 SILNELNIFSNKYN
-188 SLLSENFS
+188 SFLTENYS

-203 LLEKIGLEKEENLFL
+203 LLEKLDLQKEENSFL

-235 LSHNNELNHI
+235 LSHNNELTHI
-245 NILQELLNEIK
+245 NLIQELLNEIK
-256 DKRKN
+256 DKRRN

-276 GFLDFKE
+276 GVLDLKE

-310 EEKDEYVKNEV
+310 EEKAEFVKNEV

-326 KDNYKNNETYLQS
+326 KDNSKNNETYLQS

-364 LNEQIITINNKIK
+364 LNEQIISINNKIK

-383 KKSSDILIN
+383 KKRSDILLN

-448 TLKRKFNETNYK
+448 TLKKKFNETCYK
-460 STNNQTNTF
+460 STNNQTNTL
-469 ENMITNPQKMQNIQ
+469 ENIITNPQKMHNIQ
-483 TAEKKNIKDK
+483 TTEKKAFKDK
-493 FKYNY
+493 IKYNY

-506 SSNKESLKLTSSE
+506 SSNKESLKLTSTE

-534 IYLDHISNDIDNNN
+534 IYLEHISNDIDNNN

-562 LENNLNYINNNA
+562 LENNSNY
-574 ENNNNQNNRFIKI
+574 NNNNQYNRFIKL

-640 KKTSQIFDNL
+640 KKIAQNFDNL
-650 KTEFDEKYI
+650 KTEFEEKYT
-659 KLSERIKNSINI
+659 KLSERIKNSINL
-671 DEVEQI
+671 DELEQI

-719 IINNTMANLANIETN
+719 IINNTMANLTNIETN
-734 IINKINEYRS
+734 IVNKINEYRI

>member
-10 TTRKNNYYQQKIDR
+10 STRKNDYYQQKIER

-37 QEFEELFEEIN
+37 QEFEELYEEIN
-48 SENNNLKKDLL
+48 SENNNLKKDLM

-74 IKSTIYNF
+74 IKSTLYNF
-82 NYISKNNFIN
+82 NYISKINFIN

-97 ISRNKNTNKKRNYN
+97 IHKNRNIKNKKRDYT
-111 NSQFSDNNIKI
+111 NSQYSENNIKI
-122 IQEETKEKISA
+122 IQEETKEKILA
-133 LNIEQQNSIKNFEI
+133 LNKEQENVLKNFEI

-156 KNISNIIKDPE
+156 KNIPNIINDQE
-167 NIPTSIN
+167 NITTSIN
-174 SILNELNSFSNKYN
+174 SILNELNIFSNKYN
-188 SLLSENFS
+188 SLLTENYS

-203 LLEKIGLEKEENLFL
+203 LLEKLDLQKEENSFL

-235 LSHNNELNHI
+235 LSHNNELTHI
-245 NILQELLNEIK
+245 NLIQELLNEIK
-256 DKRKN
+256 DKRRN

-276 GFLDFKE
+276 GVLDLKE

-310 EEKDEYVKNEV
+310 EEKEEFVKNEV

-326 KDNYKNNETYLQS
+326 KDNSKNNETYLQS

-364 LNEQIITINNKIK
+364 LNEQIISINNKIK

-383 KKSSDILIN
+383 KKRSDILLN
-392 QKENFIKELN
+392 QKENFINELN

-448 TLKRKFNETNYK
+448 TLKKKFNETCYK
-460 STNNQTNTF
+460 STNNQTNTL
-469 ENMITNPQKMQNIQ
+469 ENIITNPQKMHNIQ
-483 TAEKKNIKDK
+483 TTEKKAFKDK
-493 FKYNY
+493 IKYNY

-506 SSNKESLKLTSSE
+506 SSNKESLKLTSTE

-534 IYLDHISNDIDNNN
+534 IYLEHISNDIDNNN

-562 LENNLNYINNNA
+562 LENNSNY
-574 ENNNNQNNRFIKI
+574 NNNNQYNRFIKL

-640 KKTSQIFDNL
+640 KKIAQNFDNL
-650 KTEFDEKYI
+650 KTEFEEKYT

-671 DEVEQI
+671 DELEQI

-719 IINNTMANLANIETN
+719 IINNTMANLTNIETN
-734 IINKINEYRS
+734 IVNKINEYKS

-759 VDNYLNM
+759 VDNYFNM